1 MVPNHIRCR
10 ENKEQT
16 WREPYKVR
24 PVSMQFKYLQILT
37 KNNVLVLNLEKR
49 LSIDDF
55 CHVDDP
61 K

>member
-24 PVSMQFKYLQILT
+24 PVSMQFFLCQYLQIFD
-37 KNNVLVLNLEKR
+37 VLVLNLEKR

-55 CHVDDP
+55 RHVDDP